1 MTLNK
6 NSMKK
11 ILIIT
16 YHKVYNYGS
25 SLQAYATKKAFEEFS
40 SNVEIINF
48 VPNRYK
54 NYGSFKQVYNEK
66 KYYTNNPIKCLLMTL
81 KSIKIR
87 ERQKKAFDKFDHYLD
102 LGEKYDSNKLYKEPI
117 KADLYV
123 TGSDQVWNNFYGGFE
138 KCFFWDFIP
147 KEANRV
153 AYSASFGKS
162 EFTKS
167 EMGELNKLLKKYK
180 LISVRENTGK
190 TILDSLNIP
199 SIQLLDPVYYINK
212 NKWDE
217 LKDIPPI
224 AKGKYILIYQ
234 LDSHGNLIQEAKKLQ
249 AKFADYKI
257 IFIETEKKKRYKDII
272 YVTIPTVNEFLGLFS
287 NASFIITD
295 SFHGTTFSICMNKNF
310 SCVLPKRYANRI
322 ESVLSILKL
331 DNRVISKDRDIL
343 SIYDEPINWLNI
355 EKKLSIERSKMKT
368 FISDCIKITNK

>member
-1 MTLNK
+1 
-6 NSMKK
+6 MKK

-54 NYGSFKQVYNEK
+54 KYGSFKQVYNEK

-81 KSIKIR
+81 KSIMIR
-87 ERQKKAFDKFDHYLD
+87 KKQKKTFDKFDQYLD
-102 LGEKYDSNKLYKEPI
+102 LGEESDLNKLHKEPI

-147 KEANRV
+147 KEANCV

-162 EFTKS
+162 DFTES
-167 EMGELNKLLKKYK
+167 ELGELNKLLKKYK

-212 NKWDE
+212 NKWEE

-224 AKGKYILIYQ
+224 AKDKYILIYQ
-234 LDSHGNLIQEAKKLQ
+234 LDSHGNLIQEAKKLR

-257 IFIETEKKKRYKDII
+257 IFIETEKKKRYKNII
-272 YVTIPTVNEFLGLFS
+272 YATVPTVNEFLGLFS

-331 DNRVISKDRDIL
+331 NNRVISKDRDIL
-343 SIYDEPINWLNI
+343 SIYDEPINWSNI
-355 EKKLSIERSKMKT
+355 EEKLSVERRKMRT
-368 FISDCIKITNK
+368 FISDCIKITNE